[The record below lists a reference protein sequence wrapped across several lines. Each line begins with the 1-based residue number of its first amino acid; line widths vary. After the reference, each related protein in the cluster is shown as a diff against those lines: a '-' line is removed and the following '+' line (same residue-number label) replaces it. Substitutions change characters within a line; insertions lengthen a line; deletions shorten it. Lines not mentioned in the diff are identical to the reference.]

1 MLASRPTVMTLETI
15 TSAAFMTACSCHI
28 DTIVENSAGVGQN
41 SFVLLDVEHIV
52 DAGKGGR
59 SETSGLN
66 SCSPVHT
73 TTNVSRRRR
82 RAFGFPLGSGLG
94 LRGKREDSCVLPFI
108 GWACSHTVQTVVAH
122 IQELLS
128 SKPP

>member
-28 DTIVENSAGVGQN
+28 DTIVENSAGVGKN

-82 RAFGFPLGSGLG
+82 RAFGFPPRQRFSAARQASGQLRSALHRAASAARSRHLGT
-94 LRGKREDSCVLPFI
+94 RARHD
-108 GWACSHTVQTVVAH
+108 
-122 IQELLS
+122 
-128 SKPP
+128 